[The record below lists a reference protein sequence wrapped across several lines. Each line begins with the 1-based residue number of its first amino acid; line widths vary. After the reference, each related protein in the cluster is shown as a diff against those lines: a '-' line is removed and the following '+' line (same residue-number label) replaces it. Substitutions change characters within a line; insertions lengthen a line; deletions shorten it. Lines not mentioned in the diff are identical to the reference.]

1 MRLIFFLGSRLVLF
15 YALAGMMYDISVVA
29 INNNISILWVID
41 FIIIRL

>member
-15 YALAGMMYDISVVA
+15 YALASMMYDISVVA